1 MSSQTSP
8 FFFSFLPVFQL
19 RKKGGVE
26 GFITLY
32 SFLIGLPLSGTTC
45 AISFS
50 HLHVISKPSMVDVI
64 LSCLENLLNGQNT
77 HIYDLQV
84 GELRSKNEYCY
95 KGAKSRAFQR
105 LAHLVPCI
113 HTRFAVERTFF
124 ETLTCSARFIYRS
137 RNGTPLTQHH
147 RDP

>member
-32 SFLIGLPLSGTTC
+32 WFLIGVAISGTTC

-95 KGAKSRAFQR
+95 KGAKS
-105 LAHLVPCI
+105 
-113 HTRFAVERTFF
+113 
-124 ETLTCSARFIYRS
+124 
-137 RNGTPLTQHH
+137 
-147 RDP
+147 